1 MKGVKFKKEFRKQV
15 ISKFLKLRIQE
26 PEISVNKFCKDYY
39 PELNYKT
46 VSNWYRQLKDI
57 VGQENGMSENEIN
70 NKYGT
75 EANELS
81 MREKFKIILDTAKL
95 SEDEFGEYCRQKG
108 LYASDIERWKTEC
121 ESALTEPHAESA
133 VFTAI
138 KDKNNEIRQLK
149 QQIEKLKNTCMK
161 QEKEIDKD
169 LKTLAIY
176 AAKVTTLKNFHQ
188 LFTDKE
194 ED

>member
-1 MKGVKFKKEFRKQV
+1 MKGIKFKEELKKQV
-15 ISKFLKLRIQE
+15 IADFLKLRLQE
-26 PEISVNKFCKDYY
+26 PGISISKFNKDYY

-46 VSNWYRQLKDI
+46 ITGWYHQLKTI
-57 VGQENGMSENEIN
+57 VGHEISMSENEIN

-75 EANELS
+75 KANELS
-81 MREKFKIILDTAKL
+81 MQEKFRIILETSKL
-95 SEDEFGEYCRQKG
+95 SKEEFGEYCRQKG
-108 LYASDIERWKTEC
+108 LYASDLERWKTEC
-121 ESALTEPHAESA
+121 ESALNEQHSESS
-133 VFTAI
+133 VSKVTKEKNSEI
-138 KDKNNEIRQLK
+138 KQLK
-149 QQIEKLKNTCMK
+149 QQIEALKNTCKK
-161 QEKEIDKD
+161 QEKEIDKN